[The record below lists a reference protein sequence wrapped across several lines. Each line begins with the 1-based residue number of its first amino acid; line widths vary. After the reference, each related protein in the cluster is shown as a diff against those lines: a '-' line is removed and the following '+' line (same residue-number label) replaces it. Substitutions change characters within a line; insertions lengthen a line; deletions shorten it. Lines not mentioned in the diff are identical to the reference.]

1 MSDGAK
7 YQVSQIEEVTASQ
20 PAQERK
26 RSVEELA
33 LDVVKL
39 IKTSSVI
46 EFGCIGI
53 GNVLGVR
60 GGKTFGHK
68 GCLFDHKQK
77 SLVEEDDKMRDVE
90 IAFDAYEDKP
100 YQKRQGHF
108 SKEGKLYIFCRIP
121 YIWRSGEGASNPY
134 ISENS
139 GGVHLTLALRFKK
152 EELLNME
159 DKEIV
164 EEFLKQ
170 GMDFYDRALNACAK
184 EFIPDYYQ
192 NLKNL
197 ATKAGKKL

>member
-100 YQKRQGHF
+100 YQKR
-108 SKEGKLYIFCRIP
+108 
-121 YIWRSGEGASNPY
+121 
-134 ISENS
+134 
-139 GGVHLTLALRFKK
+139 
-152 EELLNME
+152 
-159 DKEIV
+159 
-164 EEFLKQ
+164 
-170 GMDFYDRALNACAK
+170 
-184 EFIPDYYQ
+184 
-192 NLKNL
+192 
-197 ATKAGKKL
+197 